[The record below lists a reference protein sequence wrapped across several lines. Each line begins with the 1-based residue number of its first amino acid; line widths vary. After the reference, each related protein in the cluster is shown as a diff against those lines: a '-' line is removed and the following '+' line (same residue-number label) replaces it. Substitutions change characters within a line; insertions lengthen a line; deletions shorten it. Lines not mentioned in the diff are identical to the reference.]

1 MFDFDNPK
9 KEAHGLKTLCQCGYS
24 RDGLNQDSL
33 CPECGELDLMYAN
46 LSLKEHWKYA
56 NNASRTA
63 FVLAAIST
71 LIIGACSL
79 FWVWFFQETHFGG
92 TAGMALLYPM
102 AGLVVSLPLALITI
116 IFALTQC
123 FTTFSKI
130 ARISVWTSVVSGIY
144 PGIVIFISTDK
155 LDGIRYVALL
165 ISLVFLLIA
174 AFVFIVVKHESSRV
188 DRSS

>member
-1 MFDFDNPK
+1 MGWKHYANAVIQ
-9 KEAHGLKTLCQCGYS
+9 ES
-24 RDGLNQDSL
+24 GLNHDSL
-33 CPECGELDLMYAN
+33 CPECGELGLIHAN

-56 NNASRTA
+56 NNASRTV

-102 AGLVVSLPLALITI
+102 VGLVVSLPLALITI

-123 FTTFSKI
+123 FTTFNKI

-144 PGIVIFISTDK
+144 PGIVIFISTDT

-165 ISLVFLLIA
+165 TSFVFLLIA
-174 AFVFIVVKHESSRV
+174 AFVFIMVKHKSSRV